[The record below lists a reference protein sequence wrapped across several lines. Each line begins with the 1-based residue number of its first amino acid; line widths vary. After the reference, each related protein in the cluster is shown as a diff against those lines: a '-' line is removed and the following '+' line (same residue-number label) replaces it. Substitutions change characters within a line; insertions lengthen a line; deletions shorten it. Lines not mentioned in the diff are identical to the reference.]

1 MALKA
6 LLLKK
11 QIDQKRKQL
20 DTLLEKRTANEAKEA
35 ELTKAIEEVE
45 TEEQRAEVEG
55 MVAEFESERDETE
68 QSIEN
73 LQREI
78 KKLENDLAAEEQKQN
93 TEPPESAQAQADE
106 NEKRGGKTN
115 MTNTDK
121 KHMDTRARVYGDMT
135 VTEQR
140 TLIEREDVKAF
151 LTGIKE
157 TIRGARDSKQ
167 TRAINN
173 VGMLIPEVML
183 GLLRENVLRYSKLY
197 RHVTVSRVN
206 GEGRIL
212 ISGGIP
218 EAVWTECCARLNELS
233 MTFYQDAFGCWKLGG
248 YFTVCN
254 ANLEDSDIDLMAEI
268 LLTLGQSLGYT
279 DDKTILYGTGTNM
292 PLGIIPRLAQTSQ
305 PAGYSPT
312 ARPWVDLHESN
323 IRTIA
328 NTYTGLALFQQLALA
343 AGYSKGAYARGERV
357 WVMNETTYGKIIAAA
372 MSIDASGA
380 IVSGVNGTMPV
391 LGGIIEV
398 LPTSIMPNDNILTGY
413 FDLYHMVERAGDRF
427 ASSEHVLFLS
437 DQTVFKGTARWDG
450 KPVIAEAFV
459 LIGIDGTSPTTSAAF
474 VTDTANQPESIWL
487 PATATVAAGANITLT
502 PVINPYGVETTL
514 TWDSATTAKA
524 TVDSTGKVTGV
535 AAGTSVITVTT
546 ANGLSA
552 QCTVTVTSA

>member
-20 DTLLEKRTANEAKEA
+20 NGLLEKRTAHEAKEA
-35 ELTKAIEEVE
+35 ELAKAIEEVK
-45 TEEQRAEVEG
+45 TEEQRTAVEG
-55 MVAEFESERDETE
+55 MVAEFETERDENE
-68 QSIEN
+68 QAIDS

-78 KKLENDLAAEEQKQN
+78 EGLETDLAAEEQKQN
-93 TEPPESAQAQADE
+93 TEPPAGTQKPQGE
-106 NEKRGGKTN
+106 NEKREDKTK
-115 MTNTDK
+115 MTYFDK
-121 KHMDTRARVYGDMT
+121 KHTDTRARVYGDMT
-135 VTEQR
+135 IAEQR
-140 TLIEREDVKAF
+140 TLIEREDVKTF
-151 LTGIKE
+151 LTGIKD
-157 TIRGARDSKQ
+157 TIRGARDSNQ
-167 TRAINN
+167 TRTINN
-173 VGMLIPEVML
+173 VGLLIPEVML

-212 ISGGIP
+212 ISGDIP
-218 EAVWTECCARLNELS
+218 EAVWTECCARLNELNMS
-233 MTFYQDAFGCWKLGG
+233 IYQDAFGCWKLGG
-248 YFTVCN
+248 FFTVCN

-391 LGGIIEV
+391 LGGVIEV
-398 LPTSIMPNDNILTGY
+398 LPTSIIPDDNILTGY
-413 FDLYHMVERAGDRF
+413 FDLYHMIERAGDRF
-427 ASSEHVLFLS
+427 GSSEHFLYLS
-437 DQTVFKGTARWDG
+437 DQTVFKGTTRWDG

-459 LIGIDGTSPTTSAAF
+459 LIGIDGTNPTTSATF

-487 PATATVAAGANITLT
+487 PATATVTAGSDITLV
-502 PVINPYGVETTL
+502 PVINPYGVQTTL
-514 TWDSATTAKA
+514 TWDSATVAKA
-524 TVDSTGKVTGV
+524 TVDATGKVTGV

-546 ANGLSA
+546 ANGLTA
-552 QCTVTVTSA
+552 QCTVTVTAE